1 MTDEIRDVSTRELD
15 DASIRT
21 LIFTS
26 PGGVR
31 RCAQLIKP
39 TTSGPYP
46 AILYVHWYEPESP
59 DSNRTQFYDE
69 ALEMAGYGAASLL
82 VETLWSDRD
91 FFLKRTQAEDEDNSL
106 QQVVELRTAMDILLA
121 EEDIDP
127 RRFAYVGHDFGA
139 MYGVAVGSIDPRPTH
154 YVLMAGTPRFHE
166 WYLYY
171 PLLEGDERDKY
182 IERMAQYD
190 PINRVANLAPARL
203 FFQFAT
209 DDFHVPVDRAE
220 EFFAAANEPKRLEW
234 YDSDH
239 GLNEAARRDRVAW
252 LREQFKLT

>member
-1 MTDEIRDVSTRELD
+1 MTDEIREVSTRQLD
-15 DASIRT
+15 DASVRT
-21 LIFTS
+21 FIFTS

-39 TTSGPYP
+39 TAPGPYP
-46 AILYVHWYEPESP
+46 AILYVHWYEPESM

-69 ALEMAGYGAASLL
+69 ALEMASYGAASLL
-82 VETLWSDRD
+82 METLWSDRD

-106 QQVVELRTAMDILLA
+106 QQVVELRTAMDILLDDV
-121 EEDIDP
+121 DIDA

-139 MYGVAVGSIDPRPTH
+139 MYGVVVGSIDPRPTH

-171 PLLEGDERDKY
+171 PPLEGDARDKY

-190 PINRVANLAPARL
+190 PIHRVATLAPAPL

-209 DDFHVPVDRAE
+209 DDFHVPVERAE
-220 EFFAAANEPKRLEW
+220 DFFAAAQDPKRLEW
-234 YDSDH
+234 YEAGH
-239 GLNEAARRDRVAW
+239 GLNEDARKDRMAW
-252 LREQFKLT
+252 LRQQLNLT